1 MMSKECRNTR
11 REIDELELGAR
22 PSADASSHLAI
33 CAACREF
40 RAERTQL
47 RELVGSLEPVTAP
60 GDFEMRL
67 RARIAADRSASRQ
80 QPFFA
85 RLLSTPA
92 LAAAALF
99 VVVTGSIVW
108 VSQRQT
114 SSPVDKSTAVA
125 GGNNGS
131 TAVKPQNDETTT
143 PRAIENPPSAGPE
156 VIADKGKNPP
166 ISRPRSSRS
175 SRAQDFAVLPATP
188 IRQDDRAYVPSR
200 RVQFDLQD
208 ERGNTR
214 RISLPPVSFGAQ
226 SLVDN
231 RNVNYSPNSR
241 VW

>member
-11 REIDELELGAR
+11 REIDELELGAH
-22 PSADASSHLAI
+22 PSDHASSHLAI

-47 RELVGSLEPVTAP
+47 REVVGSLEPVTAP

-67 RARIAADRSASRQ
+67 RARIAAERSASRQ

-85 RLLSTPA
+85 RLVSTPA

-108 VSQRQT
+108 VAQRQT
-114 SSPVDKSTAVA
+114 SSPADKSTAVA

-131 TAVKPQNDETTT
+131 TAVKPQNNETNT
-143 PRAIENPPSAGPE
+143 PRVTENSPAAGSE
-156 VIADKGKNPP
+156 VIAVKGKNNP
-166 ISRPRSSRS
+166 ISRPRPART
-175 SRAQDFAVLPATP
+175 SRAQDFAALPAERV
-188 IRQDDRAYVPSR
+188 RQDDRAYVPSR

-231 RNVNYSPNSR
+231 RTVNYSPNSR